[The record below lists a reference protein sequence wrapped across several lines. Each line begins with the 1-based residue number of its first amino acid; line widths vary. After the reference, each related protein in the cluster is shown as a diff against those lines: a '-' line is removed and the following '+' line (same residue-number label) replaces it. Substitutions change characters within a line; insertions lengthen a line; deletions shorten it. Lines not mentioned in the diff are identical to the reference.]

1 MSKLQAGAPRTL
13 HERATERAFHPGELV
28 LSLSAKTMKVQLK
41 LGTLLIILALA
52 IGLTWTVSRQIPRQI
67 SSAHYFSEGPTAAA
81 GDKPYVP
88 ATEDE
93 TNSIEIYERVS
104 PAVVNITSTT
114 VDFDFFFNAMPKQ
127 GSGSGAI
134 IDAQGHILT
143 NYHVIENARILEV
156 TLSDKRK
163 LKAKMIG
170 ADPNNDLAVI
180 KIEPGKKPLQF
191 VQLGT
196 SNNLLVGQKVLA
208 IGNPFGLE
216 GTLTTGVISS
226 LRRSIKAENGKL
238 IDDVIQT
245 DAAINPGNSG
255 GPLLNSHGEMIGINS
270 QIFSTSGGNIGIG
283 FAIPVNTA
291 KSIIP
296 DLISEG
302 RVRRAYARLSGY
314 EMTPELAEALDLSI
328 DHGILVVRTQPDD
341 SFAQAGIRGG
351 KQTYLVGNSLMI
363 LGGDLIYEADGQPIN
378 SMADLDRMVDKKKPG
393 EVLNLKIYRQNR
405 ESSLRVPLIERS
417 RHGLVF

>member
-1 MSKLQAGAPRTL
+1 MAHRLFTAP
-13 HERATERAFHPGELV
+13 P
-28 LSLSAKTMKVQLK
+28 
-41 LGTLLIILALA
+41 
-52 IGLTWTVSRQIPRQI
+52 
-67 SSAHYFSEGPTAAA
+67 YFTEGPSAAA
-81 GDKPYVP
+81 ADRPYQP
-88 ATEDE
+88 ATQDE
-93 TNSIEIYERVS
+93 TNSIEIYRRVS

-114 VDFDFFFNAMPKQ
+114 IDFDFFFNAMPSQ

-134 IDAQGHILT
+134 IDSQGHILT
-143 NYHVIENARILEV
+143 NYHVIQNARILEV

-163 LKAKMIG
+163 FKAQIVG
-170 ADPNNDLAVI
+170 ADPSNDLAVI
-180 KIEPGKKPLQF
+180 RIDPSGKPLSI
-191 VQLGT
+191 VQLGSS
-196 SNNLLVGQKVLA
+196 SNLQVGQKVLA

-226 LRRSIKAENGKL
+226 LRRSIRAQNGRL

-255 GPLLNSHGEMIGINS
+255 GPLLNSQGELIGINT

-283 FAIPVNTA
+283 FAVPVNTA

-314 EMTPELAEALDLSI
+314 ELTPDLAQALDLPVE
-328 DHGILVVRTQPDD
+328 HGILVARTQPDD

-351 KQTYLVGNSLMI
+351 RQTYLVGNSLMI
-363 LGGDLIYEADGQPIN
+363 LGGDIIFEADGQPIR
-378 SMADLDRMVDKKKPG
+378 SMAELDRAVEKKRPG
-393 EVLNLKIYRQNR
+393 DVLTLKIYRQER
-405 ESSLRVPLIERS
+405 EMTVRVTLIER
-417 RHGLVF
+417 RRPGLFL

>member
-1 MSKLQAGAPRTL
+1 MITLRLRTFVLILGLAG
-13 HERATERAFHPGELV
+13 
-28 LSLSAKTMKVQLK
+28 LSAWAA
-41 LGTLLIILALA
+41 GRLL
-52 IGLTWTVSRQIPRQI
+52 TR
-67 SSAHYFSEGPTAAA
+67 YFPPEPFFTEGPSAAA
-81 GDKPYVP
+81 ADKPYLP
-88 ATEDE
+88 ATQDE
-93 TNSIEIYERVS
+93 ANSIEIYQRVS

-134 IDAQGHILT
+134 IDRQGHILT
-143 NYHVIENARILEV
+143 NYHVVEGARTLEV

-163 LKAKMIG
+163 VKAKIIG
-170 ADPNNDLAVI
+170 ADPSNDLAVI
-180 KIEPGKKPLQF
+180 QIEPGGKPLSI
-191 VQLGT
+191 VRLGSS
-196 SNNLLVGQKVLA
+196 SNLQVGQKVLA

-226 LRRSIKAENGKL
+226 LRRSIRAENGKL

-255 GPLLNSHGEMIGINS
+255 GPLLNAYGELIGINS

-283 FAIPVNTA
+283 FAVPVNTA
-291 KSIIP
+291 KTIIP

-314 EMTPELAEALDLSI
+314 ELTPELAEALELSVN
-328 DHGILVVRTQPDD
+328 HGILVARTQPDD

-351 KQTYLVGNSLMI
+351 RQTYLVGNSLMI
-363 LGGDLIYEADGQPIN
+363 LGGDIIVEADGQPIRT
-378 SMADLDRMVDKKKPG
+378 MAELDRVIEKKRPG
-393 EVLNLKIYRQNR
+393 DVVNVKIYRQGR
-405 ESSLRVPLIERS
+405 ETAVRVTLIERT
-417 RHGLVF
+417 RPGQFL